1 MKLLRESLLVL
12 LLAALAAGALWG
24 AQRKALAGKTSYG
37 VPTLTRAEADRL
49 ERSGKRVLWVEIAPD
64 AEDGSGKG
72 VVLHLSTWE
81 SDLNR
86 LLEVWTPDDILV
98 VTGSPRSRE
107 ATRKGAKRLALAGLP
122 EVRLLAWEDEH
133 R

>member
-1 MKLLRESLLVL
+1 VKLLRECLLVL
-12 LLAALAAGALWG
+12 ILAALVAVALWS
-24 AQRKALAGKTSYG
+24 AQRKALAGRMIYG
-37 VPTLTRAEADRL
+37 VPTVSRSTADRL
-49 ERSGKRVLWVEIAPD
+49 ERSGKRVVWVEIVPD
-64 AEDGSGKG
+64 ADVLSAKG
-72 VVLHLSTWE
+72 VVLHLATWE

-98 VTGSPRSRE
+98 VTGSLKSRE
-107 ATRKGAKRLALAGLP
+107 ATRKGAERLALAGLP

>member
-1 MKLLRESLLVL
+1 VKLLRECLLVL
-12 LLAALAAGALWG
+12 ILAALVAVALWS
-24 AQRKALAGKTSYG
+24 AQRKALAGRMIYG
-37 VPTLTRAEADRL
+37 VPTVSRSTADRL
-49 ERSGKRVLWVEIAPD
+49 ERSGKRVVWVEIVPD
-64 AEDGSGKG
+64 ADVLSAKG
-72 VVLHLSTWE
+72 VVLHLATWE

-98 VTGSPRSRE
+98 VTGSPKSRE
-107 ATRKGAKRLALAGLP
+107 ATRKGAERLALAGLP

>member
-24 AQRKALAGKTSYG
+24 AQRKALAGKICYG
-37 VPTLTRAEADRL
+37 VPTLSRAEADRL
-49 ERSGKRVLWVEIAPD
+49 EGSGKRVLWVEIVAD
-64 AEDGSGKG
+64 ADGGSTKG
-72 VVLHLSTWE
+72 VVLHLPTWE

-98 VTGSPRSRE
+98 VTGSPKFRE
-107 ATRKGAKRLALAGLP
+107 ATRTSAERLALAGLP
-122 EVRLLAWEDEH
+122 EVRLLAWEDE
-133 R
+133 RR

>member
-1 MKLLRESLLVL
+1 MKLLRECLLVL
-12 LLAALAAGALWG
+12 ILAALVAVALWS
-24 AQRKALAGKTSYG
+24 AQRKALAGRMIYG
-37 VPTLTRAEADRL
+37 VPTVSRSTADRL
-49 ERSGKRVLWVEIAPD
+49 ERSGKRVVWVEIVPD
-64 AEDGSGKG
+64 ADVLSAKG
-72 VVLHLSTWE
+72 VVLHLATWE

-98 VTGSPRSRE
+98 VTGSPKSRE
-107 ATRKGAKRLALAGLP
+107 ATRKGAERLALAGLP